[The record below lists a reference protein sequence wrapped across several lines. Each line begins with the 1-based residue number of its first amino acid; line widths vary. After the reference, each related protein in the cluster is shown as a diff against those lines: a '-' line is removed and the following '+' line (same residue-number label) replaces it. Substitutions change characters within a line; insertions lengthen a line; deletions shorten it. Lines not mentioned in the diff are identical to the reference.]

1 MKKALVTGAAGF
13 IGSNVVRVLLEE
25 GVEVRGMILPG
36 ENQRNLAGLEIE
48 KVEGDVLDPSSLDR
62 ALKGCDTLFHLAAIY
77 QIWLKDRSRF
87 YQVNLQ
93 GSRNMLW
100 AARRAGVEKVVYT
113 SSIAAIGIKPGK
125 ALSDEQT
132 EFNQYD
138 LANDYILTKY
148 LSQEEALTFARE
160 GLPLVVVNPA
170 FPFGEGDVVPTPTGK
185 MIVETA
191 NRATPVFFK
200 GGMNIVDVKDVARGH
215 VLAAR
220 KGEVGEKYILG
231 NENFSIKR
239 FFRLV
244 AKLAG
249 VKPPSLY
256 MPVGMA
262 RAIGYLMERSAKK
275 KGRAPLV
282 TAKEVPYA
290 AQYLFFDVTKAREKL
305 GLVSTPIEES
315 LRRSI
320 EWFRKEGYIKKR

>member
-48 KVEGDVLDPSSLDR
+48 KVEGDVLDPSSMDR

-87 YQVNLQ
+87 FKVNLQ

-100 AARRAGVEKVVYT
+100 AAKRAQVEKVVYT

-125 ALSDEQT
+125 EVSNEET

-148 LSQEEALTFARE
+148 ISQEEALTFARE

-170 FPFGEGDVVPTPTGK
+170 FPFGEGDVAPTPTGK
-185 MIVETA
+185 MIIEVA
-191 NRATPVFFK
+191 NRSTPVFFK

-244 AKLAG
+244 ARLSG

-256 MPVGMA
+256 MPVGVA
-262 RAIGYLMERSAKK
+262 RAVGYIMEKQAKS
-275 KGRAPLV
+275 KGKAPL
-282 TAKEVPYA
+282 TTSKEIPYA

-320 EWFRKEGYIKKR
+320 EWFRKEGYIKK